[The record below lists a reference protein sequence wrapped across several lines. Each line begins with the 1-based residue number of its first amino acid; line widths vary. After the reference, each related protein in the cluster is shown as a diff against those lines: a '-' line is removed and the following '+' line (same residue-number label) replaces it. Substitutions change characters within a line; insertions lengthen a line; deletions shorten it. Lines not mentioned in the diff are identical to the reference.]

1 MNSAALLLLEWGF
14 FLIIVIMGYREKE
27 WELFTNLLYNYST

>member
-14 FLIIVIMGYREKE
+14 FLMMANIGYGEKE
-27 WELFTNLLYNYST
+27 WELFIKLLYNYST

>member
-1 MNSAALLLLEWGF
+1 MNSAALLLLERGF

-27 WELFTNLLYNYST
+27 WELFSKLLYNYST